1 MTVWEKSELSPEPQ
15 NWRLF
20 MKFFKRGTFEHV
32 FNESPQLKPM
42 TPTSKQELGQEIG
55 QADMFRNCSGAM
67 THQNKMQARVPNAP
81 PNR

>member
-1 MTVWEKSELSPEPQ
+1 
-15 NWRLF
+15 
-20 MKFFKRGTFEHV
+20 
-32 FNESPQLKPM
+32 M